1 MIKIPPLKNY
11 FDTELKSVSSFYAV
25 LFIAGILTALS
36 FSIGESAFL
45 HLTTSLIILFG
56 FTYRFRFLKPVV
68 HFLFFFTLGLAVMTY
83 RINHTQTP
91 MISKPLYD
99 IELTGTVL
107 EASSLFNAQKIIL
120 SNVRFLNYPT
130 SQTPSKIKLSY
141 SETTPLLKTGDSVK
155 VRAFLRPPM
164 PPV

>member
-11 FDTELKSVSSFYAV
+11 FNIELKNISSSYIV

-36 FSIGESAFL
+36 IRQTESIFL
-45 HLTTSLIILFG
+45 NLTTALIILFG
-56 FTYRFRFLKPVV
+56 FTYRFRFLKPIV

-83 RINHTQTP
+83 RINYTQTQ

-107 EASSLFNAQKIIL
+107 EASSLL
-120 SNVRFLNYPT
+120 T
-130 SQTPSKIKLSY
+130 SHS
-141 SETTPLLKTGDSVK
+141 
-155 VRAFLRPPM
+155 
-164 PPV
+164 PPVLEITYISIAL